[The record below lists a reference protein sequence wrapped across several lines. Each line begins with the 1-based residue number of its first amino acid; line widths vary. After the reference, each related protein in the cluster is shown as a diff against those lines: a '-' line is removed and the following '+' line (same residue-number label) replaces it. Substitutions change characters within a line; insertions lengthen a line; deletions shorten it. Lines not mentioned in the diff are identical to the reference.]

1 MHDLLDSDDKWF
13 IKSTLQVVEVRAVD
27 VERDESELYPDG
39 VSDRCDR
46 LWELHYACDTPT
58 AQRVRSQL

>member
-1 MHDLLDSDDKWF
+1 MIYQKHTTSSRG
-13 IKSTLQVVEVRAVD
+13 KSCQRREEEREEQG
-27 VERDESELYPDG
+27 ERDESELYPDG